1 MTEKL
6 HVPLLYYLL
15 LMKGTPFTYHTC
27 SLQLCKCTV
36 FKISIIYNTRTFLD
50 FFTAIKYICW
60 PFFCFLKQ
68 TKKTDFPSLQKSL
81 PRKRPEKSPANS
93 NCFSFSVRFGVS
105 GVLTVVSYMY
115 MSRISSLVSCSIFST
130 KVCLLALN
138 LLYFRG
144 VQQNKIYKSSSCS
157 SSSLLLVFND
167 FYIF

>member
-1 MTEKL
+1 M
-6 HVPLLYYLL
+6 
-15 LMKGTPFTYHTC
+15 
-27 SLQLCKCTV
+27 
-36 FKISIIYNTRTFLD
+36 
-50 FFTAIKYICW
+50 
-60 PFFCFLKQ
+60 
-68 TKKTDFPSLQKSL
+68 TDFPSLQKSL

-93 NCFSFSVRFGVS
+93 NCFSFSFRIGVT

-157 SSSLLLVFND
+157 SSSLLLVFKKLLHLLKLVLND
-167 FYIF
+167 KQIILHSKQIV